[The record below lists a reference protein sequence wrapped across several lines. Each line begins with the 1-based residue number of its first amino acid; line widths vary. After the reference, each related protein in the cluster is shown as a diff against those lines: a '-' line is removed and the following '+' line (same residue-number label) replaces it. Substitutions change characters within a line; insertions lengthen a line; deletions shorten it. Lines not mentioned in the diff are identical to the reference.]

1 MTVEQAISSEQEQD
15 ERISFPLKLFGKSV
29 LKQRKYKELSAM
41 LGPVGDRTCIDI
53 GSDNGVISYLFRQQG
68 GTWKSAD
75 LDDHAVHAIRSMVG
89 SDVYQIDGGKTP
101 FADNEFDA
109 VVIVDFLEHISD
121 DKGFMQEMKRI
132 LKPGG
137 TVIMNVPHLKNSL
150 LRRFR
155 LLIGQT
161 DEKHGHLRPGY
172 TPAMLKDLAGADFTI
187 QRHHTYSKFFS
198 EFIDTMIVF
207 AVSVLKSLKGE
218 KADSQKG
225 LVVTGDDLSANK
237 SMFKIYSLIFPVV
250 KVFSLLDNLLFFRK
264 GYMLIASA
272 TNNKQE

>member
-1 MTVEQAISSEQEQD
+1 MAAEHVISQEQD
-15 ERISFPLKLFGKSV
+15 ERISFPLKLFEKSV

-41 LGPVGDRTCIDI
+41 LGPVNGRSCIDI

-68 GTWKSAD
+68 GSWKSAD
-75 LDDHAVHAIRSMVG
+75 LDAHAVDAIRTMVG
-89 SDVYQIDGGKTP
+89 SEVYQIDGGRTP
-101 FADNEFDA
+101 FADNAFDA
-109 VVIVDFLEHISD
+109 VVIVDFLEHIPD
-121 DKGFMQEMKRI
+121 DKGFMQEVHRI

-137 TVIMNVPHLKNSL
+137 IVIMNVPHLKNSL

-155 LLIGQT
+155 LMIGQT

-172 TPAMLKDLAGADFTI
+172 TPAMLQDLTGSDFTI
-187 QRHHTYSKFFS
+187 TRQHTYSKFFS

-207 AVSVLKSLKGE
+207 AVSVLKSLKGQ
-218 KADSQKG
+218 KTDSQKG

-237 SMFKIYSLIFPVV
+237 SMFKIYALIYPVV

-272 TNNKQE
+272 RSNKQE